1 MKFTED
7 QKKRMIKKLEAMP
20 NGAVFDLNKKDVCP
34 IKCKLVRTRSSV
46 SLLATE
52 LNDEVLLTVH
62 GNVLGGQVFP
72 KVVDTIEDYINHW
85 DLMTK
90 QYFIN
95 LARLQG
101 YEP

>member
-20 NGAVFDLNKKDVCP
+20 NGTVFDLNKKDVCP

-52 LNDEVLLTVH
+52 LNDEVLFTAH
-62 GNVLGGQVFP
+62 GPHDRVMETA
-72 KVVDTIEDYINHW
+72 VDCIEDYINNW

-90 QYFIN
+90 QFFIS